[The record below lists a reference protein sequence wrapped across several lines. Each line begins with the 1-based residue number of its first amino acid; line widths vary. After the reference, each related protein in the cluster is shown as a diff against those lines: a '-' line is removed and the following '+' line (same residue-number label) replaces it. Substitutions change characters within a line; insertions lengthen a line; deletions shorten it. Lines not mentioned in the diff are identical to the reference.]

1 MSIYGCTSKF
11 EVRINP
17 QNPQAIQT
25 PDPDL
30 RSRPIQT
37 SRSRPMIQTS
47 CFILF
52 GFVDPDPLFYFGV
65 NMLDPAPSLPLWLDC
80 GLEGHAVQ
88 LLAAASLLLAAAQL
102 EHFGSR
108 PVTKIWSKS
117 AYPVPD
123 LVPHRSRPVPDRSR
137 SFPDRSMESNLME
150 EEFSGQCKIIW
161 CFWGRIHTDYHD
173 SIHSVPDV
181 RNRRFTKVAVPDV
194 RITAERSRPVYWCI
208 AIYIF
213 KRDTCLYIHSYIYI
227 RDTCPYAYKMSYTF
241 QFFPWKCNSNLVE
254 LSWVLHKL
262 KFDKASLHQLISILN
277 PHQAHDGPRYNFSGV
292 CHDPGVGGNHG
303 HHMAQNT
310 SAGRWGESRRIHE
323 PKIKASK
330 SIMRIMF
337 QPTNDVS
344 EFVHFGVQVGLHDW

>member
-1 MSIYGCTSKF
+1 MHFLLKMGIFYCYVSLPEGKLLKGHVFFLCGYLVMYNIIYTYMGSSMIYIYGCTSKF
-11 EVRINP
+11 EVRTNP
-17 QNPQAIQT
+17 QNPPAIQT

-102 EHFGSR
+102 EHFGS
-108 PVTKIWSKS
+108 KS

-150 EEFSGQCKIIW
+150 EEFSGQCKII
-161 CFWGRIHTDYHD
+161 
-173 SIHSVPDV
+173 
-181 RNRRFTKVAVPDV
+181 
-194 RITAERSRPVYWCI
+194 
-208 AIYIF
+208 
-213 KRDTCLYIHSYIYI
+213 
-227 RDTCPYAYKMSYTF
+227 
-241 QFFPWKCNSNLVE
+241 
-254 LSWVLHKL
+254 
-262 KFDKASLHQLISILN
+262 
-277 PHQAHDGPRYNFSGV
+277 
-292 CHDPGVGGNHG
+292 
-303 HHMAQNT
+303 
-310 SAGRWGESRRIHE
+310 
-323 PKIKASK
+323 
-330 SIMRIMF
+330 
-337 QPTNDVS
+337 
-344 EFVHFGVQVGLHDW
+344 

>member
-1 MSIYGCTSKF
+1 MTSINTLRLHNCYYYLLFGCTSKF

-137 SFPDRSMESNLME
+137 SFLDRSMESNLME
-150 EEFSGQCKIIW
+150 EEFSGQCKSFDAFEVAYTLIIMIQFTPFQT
-161 CFWGRIHTDYHD
+161 CGTDVLRKWPFQTCG
-173 SIHSVPDV
+173 SPRNVPDP
-181 RNRRFTKVAVPDV
+181 FTDA
-194 RITAERSRPVYWCI
+194 
-208 AIYIF
+208 
-213 KRDTCLYIHSYIYI
+213 
-227 RDTCPYAYKMSYTF
+227 
-241 QFFPWKCNSNLVE
+241 
-254 LSWVLHKL
+254 
-262 KFDKASLHQLISILN
+262 
-277 PHQAHDGPRYNFSGV
+277 
-292 CHDPGVGGNHG
+292 
-303 HHMAQNT
+303 
-310 SAGRWGESRRIHE
+310 
-323 PKIKASK
+323 
-330 SIMRIMF
+330 
-337 QPTNDVS
+337 
-344 EFVHFGVQVGLHDW
+344 

>member
-1 MSIYGCTSKF
+1 MLDFWYMTPPVVMTYGCTSKF

-108 PVTKIWSKS
+108 PLTKIWSKS

-123 LVPHRSRPVPDRSR
+123 LAPHRSRPVPDRSR

-208 AIYIF
+208 AI
-213 KRDTCLYIHSYIYI
+213 
-227 RDTCPYAYKMSYTF
+227 
-241 QFFPWKCNSNLVE
+241 
-254 LSWVLHKL
+254 
-262 KFDKASLHQLISILN
+262 
-277 PHQAHDGPRYNFSGV
+277 
-292 CHDPGVGGNHG
+292 
-303 HHMAQNT
+303 
-310 SAGRWGESRRIHE
+310 
-323 PKIKASK
+323 
-330 SIMRIMF
+330 
-337 QPTNDVS
+337 
-344 EFVHFGVQVGLHDW
+344 

>member
-1 MSIYGCTSKF
+1 MHIRLHLKIRGPDQPPKPTGD
-11 EVRINP
+11 
-17 QNPQAIQT
+17 
-25 PDPDL
+25 PDP

-150 EEFSGQCKIIW
+150 EECSGQCKII
-161 CFWGRIHTDYHD
+161 
-173 SIHSVPDV
+173 
-181 RNRRFTKVAVPDV
+181 
-194 RITAERSRPVYWCI
+194 
-208 AIYIF
+208 
-213 KRDTCLYIHSYIYI
+213 
-227 RDTCPYAYKMSYTF
+227 
-241 QFFPWKCNSNLVE
+241 
-254 LSWVLHKL
+254 
-262 KFDKASLHQLISILN
+262 
-277 PHQAHDGPRYNFSGV
+277 
-292 CHDPGVGGNHG
+292 
-303 HHMAQNT
+303 
-310 SAGRWGESRRIHE
+310 
-323 PKIKASK
+323 
-330 SIMRIMF
+330 
-337 QPTNDVS
+337 
-344 EFVHFGVQVGLHDW
+344 